1 MNPSTESQIPEPTP
15 KINDPD
21 SRPHKNDGSVAPP
34 TRDQEQR
41 STNTNLVRR
50 GRHLEYFTIG
60 WNLLEAVVAVGS
72 GVVAGST
79 ALVGFGIDSAIES
92 SSGGVLLWRLQDGEE
107 AEKREKRALQLVG
120 VSFLLLAAYVAL
132 DAGKALWL
140 QEAPDESLVGII
152 VAAVSL
158 VVMPLLA
165 NAKRQVAR
173 SIGSRAL
180 EADSRQTDLCMYL
193 SAILLAGL
201 GLNAVLGWWWADPL
215 AALIMVP
222 IITNEGIE
230 ALKGETCEC
239 HA

>member
-1 MNPSTESQIPEPTP
+1 MSPSTENQIPEPTP
-15 KINDPD
+15 ALNDPD
-21 SRPHKNDGSVAPP
+21 SRPHGNDGSVPPP
-34 TRDQEQR
+34 TGNQER
-41 STNTNLVRR
+41 RTKNTNLVRR
-50 GRHLEYFTIG
+50 GRRLEYFTIG

-79 ALVGFGIDSAIES
+79 ALIGFGIDSAIES

-158 VVMPLLA
+158 VVMPVLA
-165 NAKRQVAR
+165 NAKRKVAR
-173 SIGSRAL
+173 SINSRAL

-193 SAILLAGL
+193 SAILLIGL
-201 GLNAVLGWWWADPL
+201 GLNALFGWWWADPA

-239 HA
+239 HE